1 MLPPN
6 LCCHA
11 NLRCHPTLT
20 SARCLCDTEQ
30 GVTRG
35 AWRTALLLILASWL
49 GDCDASYTIC
59 SREPEVCN
67 GTYSGTSLCAHTRCV
82 PPLSTAALQHPR
94 LQAVAG

>member
-6 LCCHA
+6 LCCDA
-11 NLRCHPTLT
+11 NLRWHPN
-20 SARCLCDTEQ
+20 LCALPMRHEQ

>member
-1 MLPPN
+1 MPPKEEEAEVHKG
-6 LCCHA
+6 C
-11 NLRCHPTLT
+11 RRVPR
-20 SARCLCDTEQ
+20 SAYHGL
-30 GVTRG
+30 TRG
-35 AWRTALLLILASWL
+35 ACRTALLLILASWL

-82 PPLSTAALQHPR
+82 PPLSTAALKHPR